1 MKKGFTLVELIA
13 VLVILSLISLIAIPT
28 VNNSLKKYK
37 ENLYEDAIDNIE
49 QAAKNWGADNI
60 GKLPNS
66 SSSATEQEYPNIDTE
81 QDFSKLRIRI
91 KHLQEAGYIGTELK
105 NPKKNSNFCNCA
117 FVTITKTNTGYTY
130 SIENTPN
137 GLSLLQVESE
147 AACSTSC

>member
-37 ENLYEDAIDNIE
+37 QNLYDDAIANIE

-66 SSSATEQEYPNIDTE
+66 STSNTSMRYPNIDTE
-81 QDFSKLRIRI
+81 QDFSVLQISVKD
-91 KHLQEAGYIGTELK
+91 LQEAGYIGDEIK
-105 NPKKNSNFCNCA
+105 NPKKNSNFCKCA
-117 FVTITKTNTGYTY
+117 LVTITKTATGYTY
-130 SIENTPN
+130 SILDDKN
-137 GLSLLQVESE
+137 GMEALLLDASG
-147 AACSTSC
+147 CTC

>member
-66 SSSATEQEYPNIDTE
+66 SSSATAVEYPNIDTE
-81 QDFSKLRIRI
+81 QDFSELRIRI
-91 KHLQEAGYIGTELK
+91 KDLQEAGYIGTELK
-105 NPKKNSNFCNCA
+105 NPKKNNNFCNCA
-117 FVTITKTNTGYTY
+117 FVTIRKTDTGYTY
-130 SIENTPN
+130 SIVDDVN
-137 GLSLLQVESE
+137 GLSLLLLEDE
-147 AACSTSC
+147 ATCNNKC